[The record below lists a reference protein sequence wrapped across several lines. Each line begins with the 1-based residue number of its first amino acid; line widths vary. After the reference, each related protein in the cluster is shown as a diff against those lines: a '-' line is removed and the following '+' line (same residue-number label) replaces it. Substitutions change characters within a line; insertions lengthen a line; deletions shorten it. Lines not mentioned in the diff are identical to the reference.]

1 MSYSK
6 IILDSDIK
14 LSWPYPRTEGEIAS
28 DINDVISEND
38 AYTITLPPANTVE
51 TGTSLLFNNVGQKDF
66 TLLYNDGTPLTNVII
81 PGEVIQIYLTE
92 NLTSTGVWQVIPFG
106 GGSSGIVSFS
116 TESQN
121 NSLQITNST
130 VTPPTG
136 NIIFKIA
143 DSLNNLNNLATQVQ
157 NGFLV
162 ITGNTPLSF
171 VTRKI
176 GGGSNINVQ
185 SGDGETNDVI
195 INLADSL
202 VGLSSINVGNLLISV
217 NTVTTA
223 SGDQDINVST
233 IGNGIINLNGFHI
246 DTNGNLTTSGIA
258 NIAGTVK
265 AFCRFSNTSGTITV
279 SSIYNVA
286 SVILN
291 QSNKQYTIT
300 FLNPMPNTNYGV
312 DVTCSN
318 DTSISPIQVRM
329 GYDIIRTENSVTI
342 ILTDGSGEMLNQIPE
357 GVSVFVFSGNSPS
370 N

>member
-28 DINDVISEND
+28 DINNVISEND

-81 PGEVIQIYLTE
+81 PGEVILIYLTE

-116 TESQN
+116 TESLN

-130 VTPPTG
+130 ITPPTG

-217 NTVTTA
+217 NTITTA
-223 SGDQDINVST
+223 SGDQDINLATVDNGV
-233 IGNGIINLNGFHI
+233 INFNGIQI
-246 DTNGNLTTSGIA
+246 DTSGNMTISG
-258 NIAGTVK
+258 NITVSGMINHPGILK
-265 AFCRFSNTSGTITV
+265 ASCRFSNTSGTISILSAYNV
-279 SSIYNVA
+279 SNVIYN
-286 SVILN
+286 N
-291 QSNKQYTIT
+291 SNNQYTIT
-300 FLNPMPNTNYGV
+300 FIVPMSDTNYGV
-312 DVTCSN
+312 DVSCSN
-318 DTSISPIQVRM
+318 VNSTPPLQVRL
-329 GYDIIRTENSVTI
+329 GYDIITTINSVTI
-342 ILTDGSGEMLNQIPE
+342 VLIDSSGEVLTDIPE
-357 GVSVFVFSGNSPS
+357 GVFIKVF
-370 N
+370 

>member
-6 IILDSDIK
+6 IILNSDIK

-28 DINDVISEND
+28 DINNVSSSND

-217 NTVTTA
+217 NTITTA
-223 SGDQDINVST
+223 SGDQDINLATVDD
-233 IGNGIINLNGFHI
+233 GVINLNSTQI
-246 DTNGNLTTSGIA
+246 DNVGNMSVPGKIINPATAKAYCFFYDNNAPSNNIQIESSFNIASVSGANGSYVITFATPFPDGNYAVLTALSRGTEVIAPFQVFFRSRSATEVIIFATGTLGNLLP
-258 NIAGTVK
+258 V
-265 AFCRFSNTSGTITV
+265 
-279 SSIYNVA
+279 
-286 SVILN
+286 L
-291 QSNKQYTIT
+291 
-300 FLNPMPNTNYGV
+300 
-312 DVTCSN
+312 D
-318 DTSISPIQVRM
+318 
-329 GYDIIRTENSVTI
+329 
-342 ILTDGSGEMLNQIPE
+342 
-357 GVSVFVFSGNSPS
+357 GVSVVVFGS
-370 N
+370 